1 MPLDLKQGYEDV
13 SSKINAYKTTI
24 VTQSNEKLL
33 KKIAASGDNLEL
45 KKSDVLKTLNDLG
58 DTKQRVGVEIK
69 NQFEELIDL
78 FKSSIPSSP
87 NSDKQGIDFLLKQVL
102 GAAQNTKSRISEIF
116 IEEAL
121 KTAGCSQSQTFDGN
135 DPNSSNNKLYIRV
148 NQIDL
153 FNLLKRNPNEGNNN
167 ILYEKDDTSNGELPY
182 SMDKELFNRIQNEGF
197 SFSDEYGS
205 DYIGASNNQI
215 MNMKYVTS
223 YVSNGTTYYGDYI
236 EVTLRNRPD
245 LNRVSDF
252 LRDYYSSI
260 EMLNFDDVISKIMN
274 SLTNFIDISA
284 KVTTS
289 EKEIKGKFEKILQ
302 RILGLC
308 FDNTKEIDVS
318 GNSKM
323 SALDTLD
330 DSFFELSPV
339 DLRNIEIDINNMV
352 EGVTEFEDCGNV
364 KLPVNVDSLTNTI
377 NYVRGLPE
385 NQKVD
390 AFIDEIEKLSQ
401 DENWKLTL
409 PDGIDVNVAIKGD
422 ILKLIPRSVV
432 MSMLSPKVLLGFMI
446 VLKSLG
452 NTVMDDIEDFTS
464 FMNNMRSF
472 MVNMV
477 SKIGSIFIEELFKLL
492 KANIRQLVSTLLID
506 IVKEK
511 ANAKIKIITG
521 VLYILIQLASIAVD
535 WRQCKSVVDELLNLL
550 NLSVSGAGSLIPGA
564 NSIPTFVTA
573 STFLLPGFSPTRA
586 MTNVTENLQK
596 LGLPTGD
603 LPDGSPNLM
612 NAAIFQQIKGVN
624 DEKLTNG
631 KTETWCAPVAVTALG
646 AGITAPIKCTGKD
659 Y

>member
-1 MPLDLKQGYEDV
+1 MPLDLRQGYDDV

-24 VTQSNEKLL
+24 ATQTNEKLL
-33 KKIAASGDNLEL
+33 KKIASSGNNLEL

-58 DTKQRVGVEIK
+58 DTKQRVGTEIK

-78 FKSSIPSSP
+78 FKASIPSSP
-87 NSDKQGIDFLLKQVL
+87 NSDNQGISFLLEQVL

-135 DPNSSNNKLYIRV
+135 DSNSSNNKLYIRV

-153 FNLLKRNPNEGNNN
+153 FNLLKKNPDEGNNN
-167 ILYEKDDTSNGELPY
+167 ILYEKNNTSNGELPY
-182 SMDKELFNRIQNEGF
+182 SMDKELYNRIQNEGV

-215 MNMKYVTS
+215 MDVKYVTS

-236 EVTLRNRPD
+236 EVSLRNRPD

-252 LRDYYSSI
+252 LRDYYNSI
-260 EMLNFDDVISKIMN
+260 DMLNFDDLTAKIMN
-274 SLTNFIDISA
+274 SLTKFIDISA

-289 EKEIKGKFEKILQ
+289 EKEIKSKFEKILQ

-323 SALDTLD
+323 SALDSLD

-339 DLRNIEIDINNMV
+339 DLRNIEIEINNMV

-364 KLPVNVDSLTNTI
+364 KLPVNVESLTDSI
-377 NYVRGLPE
+377 NYVRDLPE
-385 NQKVD
+385 SQKVEG
-390 AFIDEIEKLSQ
+390 FINEIEKLSQ

-409 PDGIDVNVAIKGD
+409 PDGINVDIAIKGD

-432 MSMLSPKVLLGFMI
+432 MTMLSPKVLLGFMI

-452 NTVMDDIEDFTS
+452 NTIMDEIEDFTT

-492 KANIRQLVSTLLID
+492 KVNIRKLVSTLLID

-521 VLYILIQLASIAVD
+521 VLYILIQLASLAVD

-550 NLSVSGAGSLIPGA
+550 NLSISGAGSVIPGA